1 MKRKLSIIA
10 SLLLSSSVVFAGGF
24 QVNMQGVRQVA
35 MGGSSTALAYDIAS
49 IFYNPG
55 ALAKTAKGT
64 QVYFSANGIFAKT
77 TFVSTPTAGYTSQT
91 DNPMSTPFNL
101 YLSHKLNDK
110 IALGFGVYTP
120 FGSTVNWGNTNANSL
135 RYLIEKIELRNIN
148 FQPTISYQVNDKV
161 SIGAGLVYATGSVV
175 LEKGIPLFDPNG
187 KEGLGHLE
195 GKANSIGFNMGAHAQ
210 LNDRLT
216 LGVSYRSQVRF
227 DITSGD
233 ATFTVPSS
241 LAANFPTTTF
251 SASLPMPQVASLGL
265 GYKVNNKLT
274 LQGEMNFV
282 GWESYKSL
290 DFTYA
295 KTTTTLLNSTSPRN
309 WENVFIF
316 RLGAHYQYNDKL
328 ELMAGIARDPSPVKD
343 GYFSAETPDANRFLG
358 TAGLVYKVS
367 DKINL
372 MASYYYTQT
381 DQREVYNN
389 ADAVKGKIQTTA
401 VAGGIGVSYKF

>member
-1 MKRKLSIIA
+1 MLFRS
-10 SLLLSSSVVFAGGF
+10 
-24 QVNMQGVRQVA
+24 
-35 MGGSSTALAYDIAS
+35 
-49 IFYNPG
+49 
-55 ALAKTAKGT
+55 
-64 QVYFSANGIFAKT
+64 
-77 TFVSTPTAGYTSQT
+77 
-91 DNPMSTPFNL
+91 
-101 YLSHKLNDK
+101 
-110 IALGFGVYTP
+110 VYTP

-187 KEGLGHLE
+187 KEGVGRLE
-195 GKANSIGFNMGAHAQ
+195 GKANSIGFNMGVHAQ

-216 LGVSYRSQVRF
+216 LGVNYRSQVRF

-295 KTTTTLLNSTSPRN
+295 KTTTTLMNSTSARN

-316 RLGAHYQYNDKL
+316 RLGAHYQYNDRL

-343 GYFSAETPDANRFLG
+343 GYFSPETPDANRFLT

-389 ADAVKGKIQTTA
+389 ADAVKGKIQTAA